1 MTTWQSSS
9 VTGSV
14 IALACGDALGAAV
27 SGMSSAQ
34 IAQAFPLG
42 LDQYQAGHALSRL
55 PDHPPGLPTDDTEM
69 TLGLTEAYLLEAG
82 MLRIPTLIR
91 SWVRWYHEGPYWELG
106 PDGTCHQALMKLAN
120 GVSFLKSAQ
129 PSPGSGSAM
138 RAAPVGLIFAFE
150 ETHRHS
156 DALLQSALT
165 HDHPDA
171 AAGSLCMAEAIAFL
185 LRTHQRPFSRDAFLS
200 TLVDATLPHSPG
212 FAKALQTLPRKPR
225 DLSEDVT
232 ETVPAALS
240 LFLQHRDD
248 LPAAV
253 MAAATTGGPTDTLA
267 SMVGSLAGAYLG
279 QDAIPASWRDGLQ
292 ILPRI
297 ERAAQGI
304 NILGNAR
311 WACLE
316 DTGQQPD
323 G

>member
-9 VTGSV
+9 VSGSM

-27 SGMSSAQ
+27 SGMSAAQ

-42 LDQYQAGHALSRL
+42 ITQYQAGHALSRL

-69 TLGLTEAYLLEAG
+69 TLGLAEAYLLEAG

-91 SWVRWYHEGPYWELG
+91 SWVRWYQEGPYWELD
-106 PDGTCHQALMKLAN
+106 PDTSCHQALMKLAN

-129 PSPGSGSAM
+129 PSPSSGSIM
-138 RAAPVGLIFAFE
+138 RATPIGLVFAFE

-171 AAGSLCMAEAIAFL
+171 AAGSVCMAEAVAFL
-185 LRTHQRPFSRDAFLS
+185 LRTHQRPFSRDSFLS
-200 TLVDATLPHSPG
+200 ALVDATLPHSPG
-212 FAKALQTLPRKPR
+212 FARALYSLPKSPR
-225 DLSEDVT
+225 DLSGHAS

-248 LPAAV
+248 LPAAL
-253 MAAATTGGPTDTLA
+253 MAAIAVGGPTDTLA
-267 SMVGSLAGAYLG
+267 SMVGALAGAYLG
-279 QDAIPASWRDGLQ
+279 QDAIPMSWRDTLQ
-292 ILPRI
+292 ILPRV
-297 ERAAQGI
+297 ERAALGI
-304 NILGNAR
+304 NILANAR
-311 WACLE
+311 WVCLE
-316 DTGQQPD
+316 DSD
-323 G
+323 SHF